1 MTSVLP
7 LRVVD
12 LTSQPAPVRPPI
24 ATLHRSLA
32 DGLPA
37 GLARP
42 APSPATTPASR
53 AAGAAGALPGSLPV
67 ALRDIEGVRARLD
80 DMLAQARS
88 GRTFTP
94 QELLGLQVD
103 AHRFAQTVELAG
115 RAVEHGVQGLRQALN
130 AQV

>member
-1 MTSVLP
+1 VTTVPP

-12 LTSQPAPVRPPI
+12 LTAPTAPVRRPV
-24 ATLHRSLA
+24 AVLHRSLA
-32 DGLPA
+32 EAPSAL
-37 GLARP
+37 LARP
-42 APSPATTPASR
+42 PAPTARPT
-53 AAGAAGALPGSLPV
+53 AAAGSLPGPLPG

-88 GRTFTP
+88 GRSFTP
-94 QELLGLQVD
+94 QELLCLQAD

>member
-1 MTSVLP
+1 VNPVPP

-12 LTSQPAPVRPPI
+12 LTASAAPVQAPVAVVR
-24 ATLHRSLA
+24 RSL
-32 DGLPA
+32 GEQPFA
-37 GLARP
+37 GPPLAP
-42 APSPATTPASR
+42 PPR
-53 AAGAAGALPGSLPV
+53 AAGPGTGPSTLPA
-67 ALRDIEGVRARLD
+67 ALRDVEGVRARLD
-80 DMLAQARS
+80 DMLAQARR

-94 QELLGLQVD
+94 QELLCLQAD

>member
-1 MTSVLP
+1 MSTVLP

-12 LTSQPAPVRPPI
+12 LTAQPAPVRPPV

-37 GLARP
+37 SLRRSAL
-42 APSPATTPASR
+42 SPATTPAPR
-53 AAGAAGALPGSLPV
+53 TAGALPGSLPV